1 MHVAALA
8 GRYPSSLENP
18 GGTGSMKHLSYVLR
32 RLVAM
37 LPVLFGITLVVFF
50 MIHLVPGDP
59 ARTLL
64 GIRAT
69 DSSVAEL
76 HKVFGLDK
84 PIWQQYLDFLGRLV
98 RGDLGRS
105 FFYNTDVSGL
115 VTGRLPATLWLL
127 TTATVLA
134 LLISIPLAVLAAT
147 RRGGFADQLIRA
159 VPLVGLGMPAF
170 WLGIILIL
178 LFALKLQLF
187 PVSGFGEGFTGHLQ
201 SIILPGL
208 TVAFALTPILI
219 RSLRTSLI
227 AVLDSDYVVTAR
239 AKGLS
244 PRRVITGHTLR
255 NAAVS
260 SVTVLGINIA
270 YLVGSTLVVER
281 VFGLPGLG
289 TLMLEAIFN
298 RDFAV
303 VQAVTLVFAVMVV
316 AINLLTDLAHAALDP
331 RVQLS

>member
-1 MHVAALA
+1 M
-8 GRYPSSLENP
+8 R
-18 GGTGSMKHLSYVLR
+18 HLTYVLR

-37 LPVLFGITLVVFF
+37 LPVLFGITVIVFF

-69 DSSVAEL
+69 DDSVAAL
-76 HKVFGLDK
+76 HKAFGLDK
-84 PIWQQYLDFLGRLV
+84 PIWEQYLDFLGRLAHF
-98 RGDLGRS
+98 DLGTS

-115 VTGRLPATLWLL
+115 VAGRLPATLWLL
-127 TTATVLA
+127 VAATVLS
-134 LLISIPLAVLAAT
+134 LLISVPLAVVAAS
-147 RRGGFADQLIRA
+147 RRGGALDQVIRA

-170 WLGIILIL
+170 WLGIMLIL
-178 LFALKLQLF
+178 LFALRLRLF
-187 PVSGFGEGFTGHLQ
+187 PVSGFGDGVVGHLH
-201 SIILPGL
+201 SIFLPAL
-208 TVAFALTPILI
+208 TVALALSPILI
-219 RSLRTSLI
+219 RSLRTSMI

-244 PRRVITGHTLR
+244 HRRVIVGHTLR

-260 SVTVLGINIA
+260 SVTVLGVNLA

-281 VFGLPGLG
+281 VFALPGVG

-316 AINLLTDLAHAALDP
+316 IVNLLTDVAHAALDP
-331 RVQLS
+331 RVDLS

>member
-1 MHVAALA
+1 MRQL
-8 GRYPSSLENP
+8 
-18 GGTGSMKHLSYVLR
+18 TYVLR
-32 RLVAM
+32 RLVA
-37 LPVLFGITLVVFF
+37 LVPVLFGITLIVFF

-64 GIRAT
+64 GTRAT
-69 DSSVAEL
+69 DSSVAAL
-76 HKVFGLDK
+76 HKAFGLDK
-84 PIWQQYLDFLGRLV
+84 PVWQQYLDFLSRLLH
-98 RGDLGRS
+98 GNLGQS

-115 VTGRLPATLWLL
+115 VAGRLPATLWLL
-127 TTATVLA
+127 VAATVLA
-134 LLISIPLAVLAAT
+134 LLISVPLAVIAAS
-147 RRGGFADQLIRA
+147 RRGGVLDQIIRG
-159 VPLVGLGMPAF
+159 VPLLGLGMPAF
-170 WLGIILIL
+170 WLGIMLIL
-178 LFALKLQLF
+178 LFALKFKLF
-187 PVSGFGEGFTGHLQ
+187 PVSGFGDGVFGHLR

-208 TVAFALTPILI
+208 TVALALAPILI
-219 RSLRTSLI
+219 RSLRTSMI

-244 PRRVITGHTLR
+244 HRRVITGHTLR

-260 SVTVLGINIA
+260 SVTVLGVNIA

-281 VFGLPGLG
+281 VFALPGLG

-316 AINLLTDLAHAALDP
+316 AVNLLTDVAHAALDP
-331 RVQLS
+331 RVELS